1 MLRAFLSYYRPY
13 RGMVCW
19 IAVGSFLASLLEL
32 IFPLGVRQILQQ
44 ELPRGAWMQ
53 IVWICL
59 GLGLAYLANFL
70 LYYAVSCQSG
80 VLSARVENDM
90 REKLF
95 IHLEHLP
102 FAFFDSSRTGQLLA
116 TLTGD
121 TAEAGELAARVAS
134 DLLVCVISM
143 LGIVFI
149 LLRLDPV
156 LGTLV
161 TLLMAIKGLHTVWI
175 NLKLRDTFQATRKEF
190 GRLSALGEEN
200 LNGVRMVKAFTAENH
215 SIRSFVR
222 AARHYLQA
230 RRESFQVRAYF
241 GASIGLFTNLV
252 NMAILLGGTWRIR
265 QGAMSLSDLVAFFLY
280 VGVFIKPVMR
290 LVLFVETYQK
300 SMAGFRRF
308 YALLQEKEETGQ
320 ELPALPPTQGTIV
333 FRDISFAYDRGQP
346 VLQHINLEIAAGE
359 KVALVGATGAGK
371 TTLVNLLLRF
381 YDPTAGKILIDGH
394 DVTKFSRTSVRK
406 QMGLVQQDVFL
417 FSESIAQNIAYGNLT
432 GNQQEIWEAAQSARA
447 LEFIQEMPETF
458 ATEIGERGVKLSGGQ
473 RQRLALARTF
483 LKNAPIVVLDEATS
497 ALDNITEAR
506 VQKELDTLTKGK
518 TTILVAHRLST
529 VRHVDTLV
537 VLDKG
542 RILEQGSPEALLRK
556 KGAYYQLWQQEAEL
570 SQQVQK
576 KEGIQDECLCCGN

>member
-19 IAVGSFLASLLEL
+19 IALGSFLASLLEL

-44 ELPRGAWMQ
+44 ELPRGTWMR

-59 GLGLAYLANFL
+59 GLGVAYVANFI
-70 LYYAVSCQSG
+70 LYYAVSYKSG
-80 VLSARVENDM
+80 VLSTQVENDM
-90 REKLF
+90 RETLF
-95 IHLEHLP
+95 VHLEHLP

-134 DLLVCVISM
+134 DLLVCVVSM
-143 LGIVFI
+143 LGIVGI

-156 LGTLV
+156 LGALV

-200 LNGVRMVKAFTAENH
+200 LNGVRMVKAFTAESH
-215 SIRSFVR
+215 SIHSFVR
-222 AARHYLQA
+222 AARHYLKA
-230 RRESFQVRAYF
+230 RRASFQVRAYF

-265 QGAMSLSDLVAFFLY
+265 EGAMSLGDLVAFFLY

-308 YALLQEKEETGQ
+308 YALLQEKEESGQ
-320 ELPALPPTQGTIV
+320 KLPALPPTKGNIV
-333 FRDISFAYDRGQP
+333 FRDVSFAYDKGQP
-346 VLQHINLEIAAGE
+346 VLQRINLTISAGE

-381 YDPTAGKILIDGH
+381 YDPTEGTILIDGH

-417 FSESIAQNIAYGNLT
+417 FSDSIAQNIAYGNLT
-432 GNQQEIWEAAQSARA
+432 GNPQEIREAAQSARA

-506 VQKELDTLTKGK
+506 VQKELDTLTRGK

-542 RILEQGSPEALLRK
+542 CILEQGSPEMLLRK

-570 SQQVQK
+570 SQQVQE
-576 KEGIQDECLCCGN
+576 KEGIEDECLCCGN